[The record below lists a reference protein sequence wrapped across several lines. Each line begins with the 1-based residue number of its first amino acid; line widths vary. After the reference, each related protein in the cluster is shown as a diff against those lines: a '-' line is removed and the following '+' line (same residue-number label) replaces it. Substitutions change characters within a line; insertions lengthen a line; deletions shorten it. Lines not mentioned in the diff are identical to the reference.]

1 MIKPKAMKL
10 ITMLLCISLFFSVGS
25 LASAHSG
32 RTDAN
37 GGHNCSQKSKDKGLC
52 TGYHY
57 HNGGSSGKSSSS
69 SSGSSK
75 SSNSSKTGTSK
86 SSSST
91 KSSSSSSKPA
101 LKTSDVTLMVNG
113 EVVALSNKPLVKD
126 NSTYFPVRE
135 VADAIG
141 ATLSF
146 NDAKTELTLTRAKQ
160 SVSFKL
166 SSKDII
172 SQNNTTYAPIR
183 AIVEKLG
190 GSVTLDAKSNT
201 IKVEI

>member
-1 MIKPKAMKL
+1 MVKPKAMKL
-10 ITMLLCISLFFSVGS
+10 ITAMLCISLFFALGS

-57 HNGGSSGKSSSS
+57 HNGGSSSKSSSS
-69 SSGSSK
+69 SS
-75 SSNSSKTGTSK
+75 SK
-86 SSSST
+86 SSSSAKSSGT
-91 KSSSSSSKPA
+91 NSSSAKSSSSSSKPA
-101 LKTSDVTLMVNG
+101 LKTSDVTLIVNG
-113 EVVALSNKPLVKD
+113 EVVTLSNKPLVKD

-141 ATLSF
+141 AALSF
-146 NDAKTELTLTRAKQ
+146 NDAKTELTLTRAKK

-166 SSKDII
+166 SGKEII

-190 GSVTLDAKSNT
+190 GSVSFDAKSNT
-201 IKVEI
+201 IKVEIK